1 MVPLNPRR
9 NGARNALRLRVAH
22 SFGYGAAPEMV
33 ARCLSR
39 CDEDGMH
46 GAVRVLRVLSG
57 SRPVGTQGPV
67 WQIDGL
73 TV

>member
-1 MVPLNPRR
+1 
-9 NGARNALRLRVAH
+9 
-22 SFGYGAAPEMV
+22 
-33 ARCLSR
+33 
-39 CDEDGMH
+39 MH
-46 GAVRVLRVLSG
+46 GTVRVLRVLSG